1 MAFNTFLKII
11 GQLWD
16 SDLVGPASR
25 CEQGCVLCWRT
36 QLRVHYPPVPILSGC
51 LPSLPVAPLLP
62 VYPAVARVTVLVSC
76 PGSARKHSV
85 RRSLREEG
93 LT

>member
-16 SDLVGPASR
+16 SDLVGPVSR

-51 LPSLPVAPLLP
+51 LPSLPVAPSFLYTQQLQESLSWFLVLCLQENILL
-62 VYPAVARVTVLVSC
+62 
-76 PGSARKHSV
+76 
-85 RRSLREEG
+85 EG
-93 LT
+93 A